1 MPAKDPAAYMRSY
14 RARKRQGK
22 VPTPS
27 FGVSPV
33 HLAAL
38 AEPPANDPDVSTVT
52 VRVKDAQ
59 LLKLVGLVRA
69 VKVRQGGAPAT
80 APAAMRFALEVAHR
94 ALTAD

>member
-27 FGVSPV
+27 FGISPV

-52 VRVKDAQ
+52 VRVSDTQ
-59 LLKLVGLVRA
+59 LLKLAGLVRA
-69 VKVRQGGAPAT
+69 IKAHQGAPAT
-80 APAAMRFALEVAHR
+80 APAAMRIALEVAHH
-94 ALTAD
+94 ALTTD